1 MRKDLAGR
9 LFLLAGAGLL
19 PWIGVLWATLPDAY
33 PAQHWRVA
41 WVGLDL
47 LEALGLLATA
57 WLVRRGDHR
66 APLASI
72 GTAVLLFVDAWF
84 DVLTAGSDV
93 VVSLI
98 MALALE
104 LPLAAV
110 CVFVALRKTAP
121 AVVSRATRPLAVAHA

>member
-9 LFLLAGAGLL
+9 LLLLAGAGLL

-33 PAQHWRVA
+33 PAQHWRLA

-47 LEALGLLATA
+47 LEAVGLLATA

-72 GTAVLLFVDAWF
+72 GTAVLLVVDAWF
-84 DVLTAGSDV
+84 DVLTAGPGDL
-93 VVSLI
+93 VVSLVL
-98 MALALE
+98 AVALE

-110 CVFVALRKTAP
+110 CVVVALRGTAP
-121 AVVSRATRPLAVAHA
+121 VPVRTTRPLVVAHA